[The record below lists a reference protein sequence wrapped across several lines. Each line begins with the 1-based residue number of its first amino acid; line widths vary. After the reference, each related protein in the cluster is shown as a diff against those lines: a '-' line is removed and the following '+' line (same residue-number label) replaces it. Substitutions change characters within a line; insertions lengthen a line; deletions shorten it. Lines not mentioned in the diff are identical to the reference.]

1 MAITALNSAATGL
14 RALSTRIDVVAN
26 NLANAE
32 TVGFKRSRT
41 NFEDLMYL
49 TLKQPGTPDG
59 SGNISPAGIFV
70 GLGTKISNT
79 QIDLEQGSLESTN
92 NPLDVAIQGNG
103 FFRVKVMDGLGD
115 GTAYTRNGAFFVNKD
130 GSLVLGMGDGYKL
143 VPNITIPPGTPNT
156 DISIGQDGVIT
167 VTNPGTGTKT
177 TVGQFKLTQFPNP
190 QGLKLL
196 GGSLYQETDAS
207 GKPFDSLPEQ
217 NGAGTTLSTYLEG
230 SNVDPVKEL
239 VTLIKTQRSFEL
251 NSQSIQTADQA
262 LQTIGNLRRG

>member
-32 TVGFKRSRT
+32 TTAFKRSRV

-49 TLKQPGTPDG
+49 TLKQPGAQTQQGD
-59 SGNISPAGIFV
+59 IAPAGIFV

-92 NPLDVAIQGNG
+92 RPLDVGIQGPG
-103 FFRVKVMDGLGD
+103 FFRVKILSTIGD
-115 GTAYTRNGAFFVNKD
+115 GVAYTRNGNFFVNKD
-130 GSLVLGMGDGYKL
+130 GELVLGMGDGYKL
-143 VPNITIPPGTPNT
+143 NPPINVPNRTVELS
-156 DISIGQDGVIT
+156 ISQDGT
-167 VTNPGTGTKT
+167 VSAL
-177 TVGQFKLTQFPNP
+177 VAGQTQKKIIGNLELNTFVNP
-190 QGLKLL
+190 QGLQLL
-196 GGSLYQETDAS
+196 GGSLYQETEAS
-207 GKPFDSLPEQ
+207 GPPTSGRPGE
-217 NGAGTTLSTYLEG
+217 NGTGQTLQGYLET

-239 VTLIKTQRSFEL
+239 VTLIKTQRAFEL

-262 LQTIGNLRRG
+262 LQTIGNLRRF